1 MTSRLQIVFLDL
13 NKKCAK
19 PLSLS
24 EMIINFDTL
33 IINEF
38 DSIKV
43 FSECLTSTQV
53 DIVFIHGEI
62 DLNLYDF
69 TCPVFLIGDTCSKG
83 PFAYGIYSISRS
95 DLESSLL
102 IPFLRSCDESYK
114 IYLALVLELN
124 KKDSSGNQIRDVN
137 TALAEANVR
146 STDIMLQLE
155 ESRDAAEAATNAKS
169 HFLAIMSHEIRTPIN
184 GVIGMTHALKN
195 TQLGEDQ
202 LRFVEVIKKCSDMLL
217 GVINDILD
225 FSKIEARK
233 LELEIVP
240 FDLKS
245 LLDDFRD
252 TVSAQIQEKGLLF
265 NTSIQPNVPVALIGD
280 FRRIRQVL
288 NNLVSNAIKFTDEGT
303 ISIDISLES
312 QSQDVVTLHFS
323 VADTGIGL
331 LDGNKKK
338 IFASFT
344 QADASTTRKYGGT
357 GLGLAISKHLVELMD
372 GEIGY
377 INNVGEG
384 TSFWFNVK
392 IKKGVPNSP
401 LDEVEEYKA
410 NATDKVS
417 DNQKSKY
424 KILIAEDNLIN
435 QLVALEILKNLGYQA
450 DKASN
455 GEEVL
460 SAIKKVP
467 YDLILMDCQMPI
479 MDGYQ
484 ATSSIRSKQLLD
496 INSSIPII
504 AMTAAAMK
512 GDREKCIESGM
523 NDYLTKPI
531 DPLALSEMLNKW
543 L

>member
-1 MTSRLQIVFLDL
+1 M
-13 NKKCAK
+13 A
-19 PLSLS
+19 
-24 EMIINFDTL
+24 
-33 IINEF
+33 
-38 DSIKV
+38 
-43 FSECLTSTQV
+43 
-53 DIVFIHGEI
+53 
-62 DLNLYDF
+62 
-69 TCPVFLIGDTCSKG
+69 
-83 PFAYGIYSISRS
+83 
-95 DLESSLL
+95 
-102 IPFLRSCDESYK
+102 
-114 IYLALVLELN
+114 
-124 KKDSSGNQIRDVN
+124 
-137 TALAEANVR
+137 
-146 STDIMLQLE
+146 
-155 ESRDAAEAATNAKS
+155 
-169 HFLAIMSHEIRTPIN
+169 
-184 GVIGMTHALKN
+184 
-195 TQLGEDQ
+195 
-202 LRFVEVIKKCSDMLL
+202 
-217 GVINDILD
+217 
-225 FSKIEARK
+225 
-233 LELEIVP
+233 
-240 FDLKS
+240 
-245 LLDDFRD
+245 
-252 TVSAQIQEKGLLF
+252 
-265 NTSIQPNVPVALIGD
+265 
-280 FRRIRQVL
+280 
-288 NNLVSNAIKFTDEGT
+288 
-303 ISIDISLES
+303 
-312 QSQDVVTLHFS
+312 
-323 VADTGIGL
+323 
-331 LDGNKKK
+331 
-338 IFASFT
+338 
-344 QADASTTRKYGGT
+344 
-357 GLGLAISKHLVELMD
+357 GLAISKHLVELMD

-455 GEEVL
+455 GEDVL
-460 SAIKKVP
+460 SAMKKVP